1 MKIVTGDT
9 SGTAKEI
16 GRQIGLWGN
25 TDTDKNIMTG
35 TEFAAMTDEE
45 LATRVGD
52 IKILSRARPNDKERL
67 VRLLKQKGQ
76 VVAVTGD
83 GTMMRRL

>member
-35 TEFAAMTDEE
+35 TE
-45 LATRVGD
+45 LQ
-52 IKILSRARPNDKERL
+52 L
-67 VRLLKQKGQ
+67 
-76 VVAVTGD
+76 
-83 GTMMRRL
+83 